1 MCVCVGV
8 RMGLE
13 GKRVCLVRV
22 GRERVSLEW
31 ERGDKKRKGREI
43 VCGVIV
49 GQERLRVGQE
59 SV

>member
-1 MCVCVGV
+1 
-8 RMGLE
+8 MGRE

-31 ERGDKKRKGREI
+31 ERGDKKRKGRET